1 MKILFLENLP
11 YQSHITVGS
20 HHYARLFAKE
30 HQILWLSLPWH
41 VAQVIRDR
49 KSDRIR
55 NWNWN
60 RVSRDEKGVNYF
72 TPFTFLPYR
81 NNPILRNEWI
91 CRHQYSFIPGIRT
104 ILRRMDFIRPDLVW
118 FSDPRHIS
126 ILSLIR
132 PKKITYRCVDN
143 LEEFPDVPQSLL
155 TIEKELIRKSNAVF
169 FTASLLKEKFSGLN
183 PNSFHLPNGC
193 DFNFFS
199 NPDAPHRHSELFRHD
214 KLNLLYTGAIA
225 QWIDFKALDQAAE
238 LDFVNLI
245 MVGPIRTTLPESL
258 KKRSNVTFTGPLPY
272 ADMPGLVQ
280 QADAGFIP
288 FLINKVTDYVDP
300 IKLHEYCAGGL
311 PCITSSFRTVANM
324 AGTFYR
330 YHDYEELCMM
340 LRSLRKNP
348 SFRYT
353 KKEIQNFAMRN
364 SWDARSRFIKE
375 RLNLF

>member
-225 QWIDFKALDQAAE
+225 QWIDFKALDRAAE

-330 YHDYEELCMM
+330 YHDYEELCML

-364 SWDARSRFIKE
+364 SWDARSQFIKE

>member
-225 QWIDFKALDQAAE
+225 QWIDFKALDRAAE

-330 YHDYEELCMM
+330 YHDYEELCML

>member
-41 VAQVIRDR
+41 IAQVIRDR

-60 RVSRDEKGVNYF
+60 RVSLDENGVNYL
-72 TPFTFLPYR
+72 TPFTFFPYR
-81 NNPILRNEWI
+81 NNPVLRNEWF
-91 CRHQYSFIPGIRT
+91 CHHQYSFIPGIRA
-104 ILRRMDFIRPDLVW
+104 ILRRMNFGRPDLAW

-126 ILSLIR
+126 ILSMIQ
-132 PKKITYRCVDN
+132 PKKIAYRCVDN
-143 LEEFPDVPQSLL
+143 LEEFSDVPRSLL
-155 TIEKELIRKSNAVF
+155 AIEKELVRKSDAVF

-193 DFNFFS
+193 DFEFFS
-199 NPDAPHRHSELFRHD
+199 NPEAPRRHSELFLRD

-225 QWIDFKALDQAAE
+225 QWMDFEALELVAE

-245 MVGPIRTTLPESL
+245 MVGPLRTSIPESL

-272 ADMPGLVQ
+272 GDMPGLVQ

-324 AGTFYR
+324 TGAFYKYR
-330 YHDYEELCMM
+330 DYEELCML
-340 LRSLRKNP
+340 LRALKENR

-353 KKEIQNFAMRN
+353 KEEIQNFAMQN
-364 SWDARSRFIKE
+364 SGASRSRFVKE
-375 RLNLF
+375 KLHLM